1 VITTKKNATVPRGRI
16 IKSAGEPLF
25 DADYH
30 AGELGQFRTSLSV
43 RYMNAVRLA
52 TGRTLGSIRR

>member
-1 VITTKKNATVPRGRI
+1 MARSI

-30 AGELGQFRTSLSV
+30 PNLGVQRGEKETSKSGE
-43 RYMNAVRLA
+43 N
-52 TGRTLGSIRR
+52 